1 MASSFLAG
9 VASAV
14 LGDPSYEGLQAAVPT
29 YEELHADVQ
38 AILIPNTLPR
48 GVSVRLLRPLNKNFA
63 LTTRSVARR
72 AAAF

>member
-9 VASAV
+9 AVSAV

-38 AILIPNTLPR
+38 SILIPHTLPR
-48 GVSVRLLRPLNKNFA
+48 GASIRLLRPLNKNFA
-63 LTTRSVARR
+63 LTTRCVCA
-72 AAAF
+72 